1 MQSHYQCSV
10 HEPCSRIGNTVCGQG
25 LRPPEADDFLQ
36 LKGYLD
42 VTSGILGGGM
52 APLAPRPLNPPV
64 CTDIYLAV
72 KKFVHF
78 YRATLC

>member
-1 MQSHYQCSV
+1 MADKPMQSHYQCSV

-42 VTSGILGGGM
+42 VTSGILGGHG
-52 APLAPRPLNPPV
+52 PLGPPPLKSASV
-64 CTDIYLAV
+64 YGVL
-72 KKFVHF
+72 
-78 YRATLC
+78 LGS